1 MYENKS
7 FNKFNKKI
15 LLRGGNMEIELNEIL
30 NNSHNR
36 NMKERIIIFDDKGD
50 YYIFKH
56 SNIME
61 RVKQMKVERFEIVS
75 EKLIV
80 LKVEGIINDVMKVK
94 GVVNEGR

>member
-1 MYENKS
+1 MK
-7 FNKFNKKI
+7 
-15 LLRGGNMEIELNEIL
+15 IELNEIL
-30 NNSHNR
+30 LNSHNR

-61 RVKQMKVERFEIVS
+61 RIKQMKVDRFEIVG

-80 LKVEGIINDVMKVK
+80 IKVEGKI
-94 GVVNEGR
+94 NEGR

>member
-1 MYENKS
+1 
-7 FNKFNKKI
+7 
-15 LLRGGNMEIELNEIL
+15 MEIELNEIL

-75 EKLIV
+75 DKLIV
-80 LKVEGIINDVMKVK
+80 LKVEGVI
-94 GVVNEGR
+94 NEGI

>member
-1 MYENKS
+1 
-7 FNKFNKKI
+7 
-15 LLRGGNMEIELNEIL
+15 MEIELNEIL
-30 NNSHNR
+30 LNSHNR

-80 LKVEGIINDVMKVK
+80 MKVEGVI
-94 GVVNEGR
+94 NEGK

>member
-1 MYENKS
+1 
-7 FNKFNKKI
+7 
-15 LLRGGNMEIELNEIL
+15 MEIDLNEIL
-30 NNSHNR
+30 LNSHNR

-75 EKLIV
+75 DKLIV
-80 LKVEGIINDVMKVK
+80 LKVEGEI
-94 GVVNEGR
+94 NEGR

>member
-1 MYENKS
+1 
-7 FNKFNKKI
+7 
-15 LLRGGNMEIELNEIL
+15 MEIELNKIL
-30 NNSHNR
+30 LNSHNR

-75 EKLIV
+75 DKLIV
-80 LKVEGIINDVMKVK
+80 MKVEGEIN
-94 GVVNEGR
+94 E

>member
-1 MYENKS
+1 
-7 FNKFNKKI
+7 
-15 LLRGGNMEIELNEIL
+15 MEININEII

-36 NMKERIIIFDDKGD
+36 NMKEKIVIFDDNGD
-50 YYIFKH
+50 FYIFNH

-80 LKVEGIINDVMKVK
+80 MKVEGEI
-94 GVVNEGR
+94 NEGR

>member
-1 MYENKS
+1 
-7 FNKFNKKI
+7 
-15 LLRGGNMEIELNEIL
+15 MEIELNEIL
-30 NNSHNR
+30 LNSHNR

-80 LKVEGIINDVMKVK
+80 MKVEGIINERK
-94 GVVNEGR
+94 

>member
-1 MYENKS
+1 MRNNTLFIKII
-7 FNKFNKKI
+7 KKI
-15 LLRGGNMEIELNEIL
+15 LLRGDKMEIELNEIL
-30 NNSHNR
+30 LNSQDR

-80 LKVEGIINDVMKVK
+80 MKVVGVIND
-94 GVVNEGR
+94 

>member
-1 MYENKS
+1 
-7 FNKFNKKI
+7 
-15 LLRGGNMEIELNEIL
+15 MEIELNEIL
-30 NNSHNR
+30 LNSHNR

-75 EKLIV
+75 DKLIV

-94 GVVNEGR
+94 GVVNDGR